1 MKRLF
6 LGVLSATSGAMLL
19 AACGSSGSTFALIGV
34 PAQNSYTDS
43 ANFLISG
50 NTCNYYTY
58 RGDGTSPPEVGMGC
72 TLLQDKKNALGA
84 PHAYVEIGFNTP
96 KGQQILTLRQYGN
109 NTLTASS
116 IPDIGMYLPSNWT
129 IAAPAADMV
138 LDSAGASS
146 VYSSLA
152 VHVSGV
158 RCSMTITAVANNT
171 PVSMPCG
178 LTYWSG
184 SSISIAIPGS
194 LLSTAYAQVSATLNF
209 IQDAQKP
216 GTWNLAKP
224 PYGFQGFPAT
234 YTQAAASGG

>member
-6 LGVLSATSGAMLL
+6 LGVISMAGAALL
-19 AACGSSGSTFALIGV
+19 AACGSSGSAFALIGV

-43 ANFLISG
+43 ANFLIVG

-58 RGDGTSPPEVGMGC
+58 RGDGTNPPEVGMGC
-72 TLLQDKKNALGA
+72 TVLQDKTNALGA
-84 PHAYVEIGFNTP
+84 PHSYVEIGFNTP
-96 KGQQILTLRQYGN
+96 KGQQTLSLRQFGN
-109 NTLTASS
+109 NTLVASNT
-116 IPDIGMYLPSNWT
+116 PDIGMYLPTNWT
-129 IAAPAADMV
+129 IAAPAADMILNSTV
-138 LDSAGASS
+138 AAN

-152 VHVSGV
+152 VHISGV
-158 RCSMTITAVANNT
+158 RCSLTITPVSDNT
-171 PVSMPCG
+171 AVSMPCG

-194 LLSTAYAQVSATLNF
+194 LISTAYAQVSATLNF

-216 GTWNLAKP
+216 GSWNLAKP
-224 PYGFQGFPAT
+224 PYGFQGFPVT